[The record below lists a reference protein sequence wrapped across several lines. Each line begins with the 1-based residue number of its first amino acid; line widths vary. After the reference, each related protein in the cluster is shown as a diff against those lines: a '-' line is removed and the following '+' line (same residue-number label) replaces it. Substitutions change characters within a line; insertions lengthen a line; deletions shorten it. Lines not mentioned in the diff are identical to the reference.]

1 MSVRTTHLTVEGM
14 TCSACVARVERR
26 LGRLPGVTATV
37 NLVTGR
43 ARIAH
48 PASVTLDDL
57 LSAIERAGYR
67 GRPDAPD
74 PEPPGGR
81 DDPARGER
89 GRLAVTA
96 LLATPVLVLSMV
108 PALQFRHWQW
118 LCFALAAPV
127 AAWGAWPFH
136 TRAARGLRHGT
147 ATMDTLV
154 SLGVLTAFAWSVYA
168 LFLGGAGEPG
178 MRMPF
183 AWTATPEEATAHL
196 YLESAAGVTLFVS
209 VGRFLEARARRRTG
223 SALASLDDLAAKEV
237 TLEDGTRAPA
247 RRLVPGQRFVVRPGE
262 TVAADGVVV
271 EGASAVDGRL
281 VTGEAVPAECGPGD
295 RVTAGTGN
303 VGGVLVVR
311 ATAVGADTRLAR
323 IGALLDEAQLAKAR
337 AQRRADRIAGVF
349 VPAVLVVSVVCLG
362 FWLGAGAAPAAAV
375 TTAIAVLVVACP
387 CALGLAVPLAFLA
400 ATGAGAR
407 AGVVIGGPRA
417 LERLGR
423 VDTVVLDKTG
433 TLTSGRMTLLDR
445 AVVAGEDPDA
455 VLRLAAAV
463 ERASEHPVGRAV
475 ARAAPAPPEATG
487 FRATP
492 GLGVRGRVEGREVE
506 VVRCDDAGAL
516 PAPLRAAVARAD
528 DQGHTAVV
536 VRVDGRPVA
545 VLTVGDTLHDDA
557 AEAVGRLRR
566 GGLRPVMATGDRPAA
581 ARAVAGRLGI
591 TDVHAGIGP
600 EGKAALV
607 AELRARGHA
616 VAVVG
621 DGVNDAPALA
631 RADLGVAVAGG
642 TDAAVAAADVTLVR
656 PGVAGLADAIVLA
669 RRARTTITT
678 NLVWAF
684 AYNAVTIP
692 AAALGRLNP
701 MLAAVAMSLS
711 SLLVAGNSLRLL
723 RGGRR

>member
-1 MSVRTTHLTVEGM
+1 MSTQTTHLAIEGM
-14 TCSACVARVERR
+14 TCSACVTRVERR
-26 LGRLPGVTATV
+26 LGRLEDVTATV

-43 ARIAH
+43 AQVAH
-48 PASVTLDDL
+48 PASIGLDDL
-57 LSAIERAGYR
+57 LEAIKQAGYR
-67 GRPDAPD
+67 GRPDV
-74 PEPPGGR
+74 PEPPAAQGAGE
-81 DDPARGER
+81 PARGGLDR
-89 GRLAVTA
+89 VIVMTV
-96 LLATPVLVLSMV
+96 LATPVLVLSMV
-108 PALQFRHWQW
+108 PALQFRNWQW

-127 AAWGAWPFH
+127 AIWGAWPFH
-136 TRAARGLRHGT
+136 TQAVRGLRHGN

-168 LFLGGAGEPG
+168 LFVGGAGEPG
-178 MRMPF
+178 MSMPF
-183 AWTATPEEATAHL
+183 AWTATPDEATAHL
-196 YLESAAGVTLFVS
+196 YLESAAGVALFVS
-209 VGRFLEARARRRTG
+209 IGRFLEARARRRTG

-237 TLEDGTRAPA
+237 TLEDGTRIPA

-271 EGASAVDGRL
+271 EGASALDARL
-281 VTGEAVPAECGPGD
+281 VTGEAVPVECGPGD
-295 RVTAGTGN
+295 RVTGGTGN

-323 IGALLDEAQLAKAR
+323 IAALLNDAQLAKAR
-337 AQRRADRIAGVF
+337 AQRRADQIAGVF
-349 VPAVLVVSVVCLG
+349 VPAVLVVAAVCLG

-433 TLTSGRMTLLDR
+433 TLTRGRMTLL
-445 AVVAGEDPDA
+445 AVAADEDADE

-463 ERASEHPVGRAV
+463 EHASEHPIGRAV
-475 ARAAPAPPEATG
+475 VRAARAPLPEVTA
-487 FRATP
+487 FRAVP
-492 GLGVRGRVEGREVE
+492 GYGVRGQVEGREVA
-506 VVRCDDAGAL
+506 VVRCDDTAPL
-516 PAPLRAAVARAD
+516 PAPLRAAVVQAD
-528 DQGHTAVV
+528 EQGHTAVV
-536 VRVDGRPVA
+536 VRVDGHPVA
-545 VLTVGDTLHDDA
+545 VLTVGDTVHDDA
-557 AEAVGRLRR
+557 AEAIGRLRR
-566 GGLRPVMATGDRPAA
+566 GGLRPVMATGDRLAA
-581 ARAVAGRLGI
+581 AHAVAERVGI

-600 EGKAALV
+600 EDKAALV
-607 AELRARGHA
+607 ADLQSQGRS

-621 DGVNDAPALA
+621 DGVNDTIALA

-642 TDAAVAAADVTLVR
+642 TDAAIAAADVTLVR
-656 PGVAGLADAIVLA
+656 PGVTALADAIHLA

-678 NLVWAF
+678 NLAWAF
-684 AYNAVTIP
+684 AYNAVTVP

-723 RGGRR
+723 RERRR

>member
-26 LGRLPGVTATV
+26 LGRLQGVTATV

-48 PASVTLDDL
+48 PASVTLDEL
-57 LSAIERAGYR
+57 LSAIEKAGYR

-74 PEPPGGR
+74 PEPEPPGGR
-81 DDPARGER
+81 DDPARGDR
-89 GRLAVTA
+89 GRVAVTA

-108 PALQFRHWQW
+108 PALQFRNWQW
-118 LCFALAAPV
+118 LSFALAAPV
-127 AAWGAWPFH
+127 AVWGAWPFH

-183 AWTATPEEATAHL
+183 AWTATPAEATAHL

-223 SALASLDDLAAKEV
+223 SALASLEDLTAKEV
-237 TLEDGTRAPA
+237 TLEDGTRIPA
-247 RRLVPGQRFVVRPGE
+247 RRLAPGQRFVVRPGE

-271 EGASAVDGRL
+271 EGASAIDGRL

-323 IGALLDEAQLAKAR
+323 IGALLEEAQLAKAR

-362 FWLGAGAAPAAAV
+362 FWLGAGAALAAAV

-445 AVVAGEDPDA
+445 AVVAGEDPGE

-463 ERASEHPVGRAV
+463 ERASEHPIGRAV
-475 ARAAPAPPEATG
+475 VRAAPAPAPEATG

-492 GLGVRGRVEGREVE
+492 GHGVRGRVEGREVE
-506 VVRCDDAGAL
+506 VVRCDDAGPL
-516 PAPLRAAVARAD
+516 PDPGRDVLARAD

-545 VLTVGDTLHDDA
+545 VLTVGDTLHHDA

-581 ARAVAGRLGI
+581 ARAVARRLGI

-607 AELRARGHA
+607 AGLRERGHA
-616 VAVVG
+616 VLVVG

-631 RADLGVAVAGG
+631 RADLDVA
-642 TDAAVAAADVTLVR
+642 
-656 PGVAGLADAIVLA
+656 
-669 RRARTTITT
+669 
-678 NLVWAF
+678 
-684 AYNAVTIP
+684 
-692 AAALGRLNP
+692 
-701 MLAAVAMSLS
+701 
-711 SLLVAGNSLRLL
+711 
-723 RGGRR
+723 